1 MLALSAS
8 DEIWMLRYAA
18 EDVQVRIDGNR
29 STLETSSKMLTLGR
43 GFALAAAPIGVIVFA
58 IISFGMAGLLFILKG
73 WLGGGR
79 SGMEIGAG
87 CGLGWIGC
95 GAGFGCLG
103 SVFIC
108 AHLSLSSRVWLF
120 RGLS

>member
-1 MLALSAS
+1 MLALSSS

-58 IISFGMAGLLFILKG
+58 IISFGMAGLRF
-73 WLGGGR
+73 
-79 SGMEIGAG
+79 S
-87 CGLGWIGC
+87 
-95 GAGFGCLG
+95 
-103 SVFIC
+103 
-108 AHLSLSSRVWLF
+108 
-120 RGLS
+120 